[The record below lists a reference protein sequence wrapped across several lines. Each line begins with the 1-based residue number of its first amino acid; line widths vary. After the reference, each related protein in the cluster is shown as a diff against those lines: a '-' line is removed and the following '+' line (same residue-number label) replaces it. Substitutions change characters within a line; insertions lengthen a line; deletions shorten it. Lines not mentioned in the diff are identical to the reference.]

1 MTRHAPVK
9 PETYVS
15 AAPMIMMTWRFLLV
29 LHASTGK
36 VFSTIMLVFH
46 FFNLFIKVEKP
57 QTIIYHLH
65 SRLLF
70 QSQFYPVVI

>member
-1 MTRHAPVK
+1 MTRHALVK
-9 PETYVS
+9 LETYVS
-15 AAPMIMMTWRFLLV
+15 AAPMILMTWRSLLV

-36 VFSTIMLVFH
+36 VFSTMLVFH

-57 QTIIYHLH
+57 QSIIYHLH

>member
-46 FFNLFIKVEKP
+46 FLNLFIKV
-57 QTIIYHLH
+57 
-65 SRLLF
+65 
-70 QSQFYPVVI
+70 